1 MTDKCRGCFG
11 AANNDCDECQTRGTG
26 GVKMASGYYRKRGED
41 TEQELVI
48 SWANWHLREYPA
60 LKWLHHIPNGGKR
73 NTAEAARFKAQGVK
87 AGVSDLF
94 LPAAHGGYFGLYIEM
109 KYGKNKPTDQQREFM
124 QDMMYAGYKTAVA
137 YSADEAIT
145 ILREYLQERET
156 KVV

>member
-1 MTDKCRGCFG
+1 M
-11 AANNDCDECQTRGTG
+11 AN
-26 GVKMASGYYRKRGED
+26 GYYRKRGED

-73 NTAEAARFKAQGVK
+73 NAAEAARFKAQGVK

-124 QDMMYAGYKTAVA
+124 NDMQQAGYTTHTA
-137 YSADEAIT
+137 YSAQEAIE
-145 ILREYLQERET
+145 ILEKYLKMKKTQ
-156 KVV
+156 VVAGFMNEDV